1 MKFELTDNEL
11 QMYNAKVKVWQDK
24 LYEYIRDNFVS
35 ELYVKFN
42 DCVNKANLNTFR
54 LEEVRWDAPQ
64 LIENYA
70 KSNCIMKIL
79 KDFKEKHP
87 FPKLVEL

>member
-11 QMYNAKVKVWQDK
+11 QSYNAKVRVWQDK
-24 LYEYIRDNFVS
+24 LDAYIRDNFFS
-35 ELYVKFN
+35 ELKVTFN
-42 DCVNKANLNTFR
+42 NCVDRANHHSFALK
-54 LEEVRWDAPQ
+54 EVRWNEPQ

-70 KSNCIMKIL
+70 KSDCIMKIL
-79 KDFKEKHP
+79 KDFNEKHP

>member
-35 ELYVKFN
+35 EMKISFN
-42 DCVNKANLNTFR
+42 NCVDRANFNTFK
-54 LEEVRWDAPQ
+54 LEEIRWDAPQ

-79 KDFKEKHP
+79 KEFNEKHP